1 MKSTFFITG
10 CFVLFFTGLAEAQ
23 QQPLSSSDIA
33 KGIIYYKDYSVGLK
47 LSTNGFGAFANISH
61 RINLYKTKF
70 WQFEINNVTNPKQ
83 LTQQSQYSGSYGF
96 ESPKSFVY
104 GKQNN
109 FYTVNVSIGM
119 KRLIAEKAV
128 KSGVELSLK
137 YMGGVSLGIVKPYYL
152 DLIYTTDNATIAYI
166 QPQSYSQAG
175 ALFLNENYIYGA
187 SGFTYG
193 LNEISL
199 LPGVHF
205 KAGLNFDWAT
215 YDDNIKALEVGITCD
230 AYYKKVPI
238 MADNDFN
245 QLIIPA
251 LYVSVEIGKKR

>member
-1 MKSTFFITG
+1 MKNTFFIIAFT
-10 CFVLFFTGLAEAQ
+10 LFFSAEAVAQ
-23 QQPLSSSDIA
+23 QQPLTASDMA

-47 LSTNGFGAFANISH
+47 LSGNGFGAFANISR

-70 WQFEINNVTNPKQ
+70 WQFEINDVQNPKEY
-83 LTQQSQYSGSYGF
+83 TQQSQYSGSYGF

-109 FYTVNVSIGM
+109 FYTINASIGM
-119 KRLIAEKAV
+119 KRLIAEKAE

-152 DLIYTTDNATIAYI
+152 DLIYSTDNATIAYI

-193 LNEISL
+193 LGGISI
-199 LPGVHF
+199 LPGAHF
-205 KAGLNFDWAT
+205 KAGLNFDWAA
-215 YDDNIKALEVGITCD
+215 YDDNIKALEVGITVD

-238 MADNDFN
+238 MVDNDFN
-245 QLIIPA
+245 QMIIPA
-251 LYVSVEIGKKR
+251 LYVSIEIGKRR